1 MFFKTLPKRT
11 RNSYLCNEIGKVTF
25 FRTRCGIFN
34 RDVVEIKNAETRRV
48 RKKTLF
54 LRVAH
59 ITFSNE
65 VEKTLTS

>member
-1 MFFKTLPKRT
+1 MGENSQILTLSNK
-11 RNSYLCNEIGKVTF
+11 NSYLCNEIGKVTF

-34 RDVVEIKNAETRRV
+34 RDEVE
-48 RKKTLF
+48 KKVSSTEENTF